1 MEVEYDF
8 KELYEF
14 SDRLNDLTR
23 FNECATRIVRDISKA
38 LLKWMKSYTPVDTY
52 ELIHGWDDA
61 SKVVVVKK
69 NTGYEVLLVN
79 KTPYAVYVN
88 DGHKSYNQYGGAYP
102 IKPYN
107 PHGAW
112 GKPEGRIQVRSP
124 HKWQEG
130 DATWYVFG
138 HFFVERGI
146 VRLTDT
152 KELDAILC
160 KELEKWWEGCLH
172 G

>member
-1 MEVEYDF
+1 MKFEWDF
-8 KELYEF
+8 DELTEF
-14 SDRLNDLTR
+14 ADRLSDLSR
-23 FNECATRIVRDISKA
+23 FEECANRIVKDIADA

-52 ELIHGWDDA
+52 ELINGWDDT
-61 SKVVVVKK
+61 SKAVVTKK
-69 NTGYEVLLVN
+69 DNGYEILLVN
-79 KTPYAVYVN
+79 KTPYALYVN

-102 IKPYN
+102 IK
-107 PHGAW
+107 H
-112 GKPEGRIQVRSP
+112 RVQVRTP
-124 HKWQEG
+124 HQWQQG

-152 KELDAILC
+152 KEVETIIYN
-160 KELEKWWEGCLH
+160 ELKKWWEGCLN

>member
-1 MEVEYDF
+1 MNFDFDF
-8 KELYEF
+8 KEIYDF
-14 SDRLNDLTR
+14 ADRLGDWSTFEKHAKRLTQ
-23 FNECATRIVRDISKA
+23 DISKA
-38 LLKWMKSYTPVDTY
+38 LLKRMKSLTPVDEYT
-52 ELIHGWDDA
+52 LINGWDGNDFA
-61 SKVVVVKK
+61 VREVD
-69 NTGYEVLLVN
+69 NGYEVLIVN
-79 KTPYAVYVN
+79 KTPYALAVN

-124 HKWQEG
+124 HKWQKG

-146 VRLTDT
+146 VHLTDT
-152 KELDAILC
+152 KEIEAIIY
-160 KELEKWWEGCLH
+160 KELEKWWEECING
-172 G
+172 